1 MRKSPAER
9 SIEALTWASIVIWLG
24 FMLVAGGL
32 EETWLVLMV
41 LGIILLSSAIYQRSR
56 HWETSLSIWI
66 FGIWMAV
73 FSVVETVN
81 MLVGTLDE
89 GAGLNIDLSVYLGI
103 ALVSMGVAGILR
115 TVQGPRSASGR
126 TPQGYTDVE
135 RDPRPRIVTDNFGA
149 GHWSAPG
156 TDAYSTSS
164 RGGRA
169 PGQTQYG
176 TPMPADRRGTP
187 TPTDRFA
194 AYDQPTTYADSASR
208 GYQEASQPVRGGYSY
223 DTGGQPVQ
231 DGYGYDMG
239 GQPPAGQSPQYHDP
253 YAAAS
258 DYDYYDETGWDAPP
272 QVQQRMVQ
280 REPPPQQGRRPRG
293 DDAANDLQARVE
305 DIIRRSRERRNI
317 SPDDMDL
324 PY

>member
-81 MLVGTLDE
+81 MLVGALDE

-115 TVQGPRSASGR
+115 TVQGPRTSSGR
-126 TPQGYTDVE
+126 TAQGYTGAE
-135 RDPRPRIVTDNFGA
+135 RDPRPRVVTDNFGA

-169 PGQTQYG
+169 PEQTRYG
-176 TPMPADRRGTP
+176 TQARQGTPADPYGAPAT
-187 TPTDRFA
+187 TDRYA
-194 AYDQPTTYADSASR
+194 TYDQPTTYADPASR

-223 DTGGQPVQ
+223 DTGGQPL
-231 DGYGYDMG
+231 
-239 GQPPAGQSPQYHDP
+239 AGQSPQYHDP

-280 REPPPQQGRRPRG
+280 RKPPRQERRKPRG
-293 DDAANDLQARVE
+293 GDVANDLQARVE
-305 DIIRRSRERRNI
+305 DIIRRSRERRNM

>member
-32 EETWLVLMV
+32 QQTWLVLMV

-115 TVQGPRSASGR
+115 TVQGPRASSRR
-126 TPQGYTDVE
+126 TEQEYTGAE

-169 PGQTQYG
+169 PDQTRYGTQARQGTPADPYG
-176 TPMPADRRGTP
+176 TPA
-187 TPTDRFA
+187 PTDRYA
-194 AYDQPTTYADSASR
+194 TYDQPTTYADSASR

-231 DGYGYDMG
+231 GGYSYDAG
-239 GQPPAGQSPQYHDP
+239 GQSPQVHDP

-258 DYDYYDETGWDAPP
+258 DYDYYDEKDWDAPP

-280 REPPPQQGRRPRG
+280 REPPRQERRRARG